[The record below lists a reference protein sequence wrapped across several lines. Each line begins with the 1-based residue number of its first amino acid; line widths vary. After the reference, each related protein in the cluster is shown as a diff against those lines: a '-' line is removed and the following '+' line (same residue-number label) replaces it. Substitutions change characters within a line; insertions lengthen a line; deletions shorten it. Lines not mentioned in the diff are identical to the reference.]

1 MIQVEK
7 VIVEEI
13 PMLVVGKQ
21 DLKNIPLP
29 GLIFLHGFMSAKE
42 HNLHYAYLLAERG
55 FRVFLPEAIMHGE
68 RGEDYS
74 ETVMSKSFW
83 KIVLTSIKELPKIK
97 HYITEYG
104 YVIHDRVALGG
115 TSMGAITTLG
125 ALTQYNW
132 IKAAVSMM
140 GTPAYKDFAQRQ
152 LNEFAKQGIDL
163 GYSEEEKE
171 AIFNDLAKYDLSM
184 QPEKVNGRP
193 LFIWHGESD
202 PVVPISGI
210 RSFVESGASLF
221 KDEQITYMPDK
232 HAGHAVTRKGLL
244 EAVNWIEEK
253 II

>member
-7 VIVEEI
+7 VIAGEI

-29 GLIFLHGFMSAKE
+29 GFIFLHGFMSAKE

-74 ETVMSKSFW
+74 EKVMAKSFW
-83 KIVLTSIKELPKIK
+83 KIVLTSIKELEKIR
-97 HYITEYG
+97 HHITEYG
-104 YVIHDRVALGG
+104 YVIPDRIALGG

-125 ALTQYNW
+125 AITQYSW

-140 GTPAYKDFAQRQ
+140 GTPAYQDFAQAQ
-152 LNEFAKQGIDL
+152 LNEFANQGIDL
-163 GYSEEEKE
+163 GYSEAQKE
-171 AIFNDLAKYDLSM
+171 AIFNDLQKYDLSL
-184 QPEKVNGRP
+184 QPEKLHGRP
-193 LFIWHGESD
+193 LFVWHGEKD

-210 RSFVESGASLF
+210 RSFVSGPLF
-221 KDEQITYMPDK
+221 EKGQVTYITDK

-253 II
+253 IV

>member
-7 VIVEEI
+7 VNIGEI

-29 GLIFLHGFMSAKE
+29 GFIFLHGFISAKE

-55 FRVFLPEAIMHGE
+55 FRVFLPEAVMHGE

-74 ETVMSKSFW
+74 EKVMAKSFW
-83 KIVLTSIKELPKIK
+83 KIILTSINELPEIK
-97 HYITEYG
+97 HYITEHG
-104 YVIHDRVALGG
+104 YTIHDRVALGG

-125 ALTQYNW
+125 AITQYSW

-140 GTPAYKDFAQRQ
+140 GTPAYQDFAQAQ

-163 GYSEEEKE
+163 GYSEAQKE
-171 AIFNDLAKYDLSM
+171 AIFDDLQKYDLSI
-184 QPEKVNGRP
+184 QPEKLNGRP
-193 LFIWHGESD
+193 LFIWHGEKD
-202 PVVPISGI
+202 PVVPITGI
-210 RSFVESGASLF
+210 RSFVNSSMPLF
-221 KDEQITYMPDK
+221 KDDQVTYITDK

-244 EAVNWIEEK
+244 EAVNWIEGK
-253 II
+253 IV

>member
-1 MIQVEK
+1 MILVEK
-7 VIVEEI
+7 VYVEDI
-13 PMLVVGKQ
+13 PTLVVGKQ

-29 GLIFLHGFMSAKE
+29 GFIFLHGFMSAKE

-74 ETVMSKSFW
+74 ETVMAKSFW
-83 KIVLTSIKELPKIK
+83 KIVLTSINELPKIK

-115 TSMGAITTLG
+115 TSMGAISTLG

-140 GTPAYKDFAQRQ
+140 GTPAYKQFAEEQ

-163 GYSEEEKE
+163 GYSETEKE
-171 AIFNDLAKYDLSM
+171 AVFHDLVKYDLSV

-193 LFIWHGESD
+193 LFIWHGEKD

-210 RSFVESGASLF
+210 QSFVKNGITLF
-221 KDEQITYMPDK
+221 NEGQITYMTDK

-244 EAVNWIEEK
+244 EAVNWIEEN
-253 II
+253 IV

>member
-1 MIQVEK
+1 MILVEK
-7 VIVEEI
+7 VYVEDI
-13 PMLVVGKQ
+13 PTLVVGKQ

-29 GLIFLHGFMSAKE
+29 GFIFLHGFMSAKE

-55 FRVFLPEAIMHGE
+55 FRVFPPEAIMHGE

-74 ETVMSKSFW
+74 ETVMAKSFW
-83 KIVLTSIKELPKIK
+83 KIVLTSINELPKIK

-115 TSMGAITTLG
+115 TSMGAISTLG

-140 GTPAYKDFAQRQ
+140 GTPAYKQFAEEQ

-163 GYSEEEKE
+163 GYSETEKE
-171 AIFNDLAKYDLSM
+171 AVFHDLVKYDLSV

-193 LFIWHGESD
+193 LFIWHGEKD

-210 RSFVESGASLF
+210 QSFVKNGITLF
-221 KDEQITYMPDK
+221 NEGQITYMTDK

-244 EAVNWIEEK
+244 EAVNWIEEN
-253 II
+253 IV